1 MKLLNWFI
9 FFIVLC
15 FCFVLN
21 IPSLHCWSC
30 GFHSYLIFHINL
42 NWCINMYLF
51 PQSIPDF
58 TGYLVTLATVFTFF
72 LFPLA
77 QGWTGSVRAFWNVFP
92 FLRRKWKCLSLNAC
106 AFSFPFY
113 SFTSSRLIPGFLDS
127 ESDVNLFLFI
137 LFSSQHEIKIDKSF
151 RIFWNV
157 SMHVSKKTLL

>member
-1 MKLLNWFI
+1 
-9 FFIVLC
+9 
-15 FCFVLN
+15 
-21 IPSLHCWSC
+21 
-30 GFHSYLIFHINL
+30 
-42 NWCINMYLF
+42 MYLF
-51 PQSIPDF
+51 PPSIPDF

-127 ESDVNLFLFI
+127 ELDVNFFLCLFCF
-137 LFSSQHEIKIDKSF
+137 QVNM
-151 RIFWNV
+151 R
-157 SMHVSKKTLL
+157 SK